1 MKKLLVVFL
10 IIFSFI
16 SLNAVSINVDVLEQ
30 KHPSVINENTNSIFT
45 KKNKIYDFDEKID
58 EIFNDENQLKE
69 INKVETSVTK
79 DDLFKSNT
87 DWYTPSDENKKKDR
101 LEYIIIFL
109 CVVVLVLLTYL
120 FTIKRNKNGNKNI
133 DNWFK

>member
-10 IIFSFI
+10 IICSFI

-30 KHPSVINENTNSIFT
+30 KHPSVINENTNRIFT
-45 KKNKIYDFDEKID
+45 KKNKIYDYDEKID

-109 CVVVLVLLTYL
+109 CAVVLVLLTYL

-133 DNWFK
+133 DN